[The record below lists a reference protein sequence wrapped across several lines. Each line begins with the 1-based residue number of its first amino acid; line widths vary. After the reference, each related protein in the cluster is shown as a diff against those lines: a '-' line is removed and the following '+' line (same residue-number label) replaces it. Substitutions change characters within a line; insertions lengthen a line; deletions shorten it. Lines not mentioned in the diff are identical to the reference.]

1 MSIDAD
7 GAPNAYHPD
16 NIGLDDLKNAG
27 YPNTSWWKNISHLC
41 KRVIILVPKTGF

>member
-1 MSIDAD
+1 LANSGQTAFFYQSKMSIDAD

-27 YPNTSWWKNISHLC
+27 YPNTS
-41 KRVIILVPKTGF
+41 